1 MAILN
6 FTAVYNGNCVR
17 IAAYTEAAA
26 RERALELLGGITEI
40 YQTFPA

>member
-6 FTAVYNGNCVR
+6 FTAVYNGKVAR